1 MARRFGRQAAL
12 VLLMALPACSMH
24 NFPTIDRFTG
34 AAPESPLPPRTAQ
47 VFVDPNGSFYP
58 SGWRGYFRPHRPWKA
73 ASLLNQSRAGDPF
86 RALIEAD
93 EPRQLAELRR
103 LGAGAQ
109 RVFVLVHGYN
119 NSMKEAR
126 LAYEAIEA
134 KLDIGPGD
142 RVVRFYWDGLIGH
155 GVGAGEIWFK
165 AVGYSQVAGVRGL
178 RKVLEQFPEQKLV
191 VITHSRGASVILS
204 ALGDP
209 VYNPDFRRR
218 TIDVAA
224 SWGPAYRDFLVQKP
238 LPAKGGPIDVLM
250 LAPAVDRVDFCDA
263 GEQPLEGA
271 PVSFVCN
278 RLRSFP
284 TRVRTMRYT
293 LNTRDPVLNKGFGL
307 ASSFNPT
314 GLGVKDETGV
324 ELKKDLPI
332 LDRYT
337 LTPGMR
343 KHAFRKY
350 VESPTFEQ
358 MLADAGLAK
367 RR

>member
-1 MARRFGRQAAL
+1 MEFQRIGRVLAAL
-12 VLLMALPACSMH
+12 VLAGLSACSMH

-34 AAPESPLPPRTAQ
+34 SAPESPLPVRTAQ

-58 SGWRGYFRPHRPWKA
+58 SGWRGYFRPERPWKA
-73 ASLLNQSRAGDPF
+73 ASLLNQTHAGDPF
-86 RALIEAD
+86 RTLIEKD
-93 EPRQLAELRR
+93 EPRQLAELRQ
-103 LGAGAQ
+103 LGAGAR

-126 LAYEAIEA
+126 EAYQAIEA
-134 KLDIGPGD
+134 KLDIGPED

-178 RKVLEQFPEQKLV
+178 RKVLEQFPDQKLV
-191 VITHSRGASVILS
+191 VVTHSRGASVILS

-209 VYNPDFRRR
+209 VYNPDFRQK
-218 TIDVAA
+218 TLGVAET
-224 SWGPAYRDFLVQKP
+224 WGDPYKAFLTEDP

-250 LAPAVDRVDFCDA
+250 LAPAVDRVDFCDSSQ
-263 GEQPLEGA
+263 QPLPSEQK
-271 PVSFVCN
+271 FHCEK
-278 RLRSFP
+278 LRTFP
-284 TRVRTMRYT
+284 ARVRTMRYT

-307 ASSFNPT
+307 AGSFNPT
-314 GLGVKDETGV
+314 GLGVKDETGI
-324 ELKKDLPI
+324 ELKKELPI
-332 LDRYT
+332 LDRYA

-350 VESPTFEQ
+350 VASATFEK
-358 MLADAGLAK
+358 MLADAGVAK

>member
-12 VLLMALPACSMH
+12 LLLASLPACSMH

-34 AAPESPLPPRTAQ
+34 PGPDSPLPAQTAQ

-58 SGWRGYFRPHRPWKA
+58 SGWRGFFRPERPWKA
-73 ASLLNQSRAGDPF
+73 ASLLNQTRAGDPF
-86 RALIEAD
+86 RTLIERD
-93 EPRQLAELRR
+93 EPRQLAELRQFA
-103 LGAGAQ
+103 AGAQ

-155 GVGAGEIWFK
+155 GIGAGEIWFK

-178 RKVLEQFPEQKLV
+178 RKVLEQFPDQKLV

-209 VYNPDFRRR
+209 VYNPDFRQK

-224 SWGPAYRDFLVQKP
+224 SWGDAYRDFLTQKP
-238 LPAKGGPIDVLM
+238 LPAKGGAIDVLM
-250 LAPAVDRVDFCDA
+250 LAPAVDRVDFCDSR
-263 GEQPLEGA
+263 EQPLPGERK
-271 PVSFVCN
+271 FHCEK
-278 RLRSFP
+278 LRAFP
-284 TRVRTMRYT
+284 ARVRTMRYT

-324 ELKKDLPI
+324 ELKKELPI

-337 LTPGMR
+337 FSPGMR

-350 VESPTFEQ
+350 VASPTFEK
-358 MLADAGLAK
+358 MIADAGVAK
-367 RR
+367 RP